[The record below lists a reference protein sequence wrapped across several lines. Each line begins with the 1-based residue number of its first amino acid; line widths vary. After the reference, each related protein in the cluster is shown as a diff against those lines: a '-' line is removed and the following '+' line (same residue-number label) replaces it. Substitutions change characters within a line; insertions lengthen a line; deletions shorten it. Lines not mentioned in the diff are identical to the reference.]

1 MDYGQSKSTPSG
13 QPTDAFFTSGVGTNQ
28 ESNNNYESENNLDL
42 NTRAEQLNP
51 ITLVKLMKELNFN
64 YD

>member
-1 MDYGQSKSTPSG
+1 MNTHFLNMDKKEIE
-13 QPTDAFFTSGVGTNQ
+13 DIFIKCNI
-28 ESNNNYESENNLDL
+28 DL